1 MCKPGG
7 GANRCFIHKMGTKS
21 VILMTQL
28 RTGGKIP
35 ETAIV
40 QTAKDLRTEGKN
52 LPTPS
57 EREVQT
63 FIDNEQFI
71 VRNSDMIP
79 ENKRSMLNK
88 RWDKAREEKPDGG
101 TMHSWKHTPQESV
114 NRWKR
119 TLASIGLV
127 SAISVTSACG
137 IGSNEGNTTPAP
149 APTITQ
155 TQTTTPTTSPTASAT
170 KPAPTTPTKTA
181 DPAREALKSA
191 GFKVGKEKT
200 NKNGKYQQIDVDSN
214 NPMLREAWSGPK
226 PAGWSKAELNKGQE
240 VAASFFTRNVVDSPF
255 VGDASYMSKFK
266 KEITPEISKE
276 GIQAGFFSG
285 LQAKGKGMFPRDNY
299 YEYNSGGPKGYHHD
313 QDGGVRVVNPK
324 FAIVH
329 AKAYQNYAEYR
340 FTARY
345 SLKATDNAGK
355 KYLEERSIDYNVTM
369 VNENGT
375 PKVGGM
381 YVNSS
386 LWAKPVE
393 VK

>member
-101 TMHSWKHTPQESV
+101 TMHSWKHTPKESV

-155 TQTTTPTTSPTASAT
+155 TQTTTPTTSPTASTT

-240 VAASFFTRNVVDSPF
+240 VAASFFARNIVDSPF
-255 VGDASYMSKFK
+255 VGDPSYVSKFK
-266 KEITPEISKE
+266 KEITPEISR
-276 GIQAGFFSG
+276 GGLNAG
-285 LQAKGKGMFPRDNY
+285 LLDVIQAKGNTPFLRDNY
-299 YEYNSGGPKGYHHD
+299 YQHNSGGPKGYRYV
-313 QDGGVRVVNPK
+313 QDGGTRVVNPK
-324 FAIVH
+324 FEVV
-329 AKAYQNYAEYR
+329 KGSAYENFAEYQ
-340 FTARY
+340 FNANY
-345 SLKATDNAGK
+345 SMKATDNAGK
-355 KYLEERSIDYNVTM
+355 KYLEQRSLQYTITVSTDD
-369 VNENGT
+369 GP
-375 PKVGGM
+375 PKVAGM
-381 YVNSS
+381 YSNSAM
-386 LWAKPVE
+386 WAKPVE